1 MMVSGPGVQSHSQSV
16 LRSRDD
22 AQVESSRVV
31 DRRRRTLIE
40 ESARLHKQGTIIRSF
55 LNGTGRIGRER
66 ERESWEKL
74 PSSAIWMEEGGRVYV
89 ECETKTRWLP
99 SPSGH
104 RL

>member
-22 AQVESSRVV
+22 AQVESSRRPTKTDTDRGECATAQAGHNHSVV
-31 DRRRRTLIE
+31 LER
-40 ESARLHKQGTIIRSF
+40 
-55 LNGTGRIGRER
+55 NGTNRER